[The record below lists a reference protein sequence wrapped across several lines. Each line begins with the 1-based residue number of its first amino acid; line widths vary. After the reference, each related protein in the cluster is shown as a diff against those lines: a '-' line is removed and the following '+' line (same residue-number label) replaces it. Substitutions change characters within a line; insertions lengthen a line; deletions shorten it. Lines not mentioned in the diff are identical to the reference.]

1 MIKIEDNFLDQE
13 NFNKLQDL
21 MMGPRLQWNFGDGI
35 SSKDDLFQF
44 VHLIYQDHAPC
55 SMLFQELFPLI
66 EKIKPWALW
75 RIKANLFTR
84 TSNIIENFLH
94 VDMQN
99 ISEEQ
104 MKQWT
109 TSIFYV
115 NTNNGYTKFEDGTTT
130 ESVANRMVTF
140 PTNMAHYG
148 SSCTD
153 EKTRLNI
160 NFNYFSWDRV
170 KTTKYRVYDKEKGG
184 LTPINE

>member
-99 ISEEQ
+99 ISEAQ

-115 NTNNGYTKFEDGTTT
+115 NFVGED
-130 ESVANRMVTF
+130 S
-140 PTNMAHYG
+140 
-148 SSCTD
+148 
-153 EKTRLNI
+153 
-160 NFNYFSWDRV
+160 
-170 KTTKYRVYDKEKGG
+170 
-184 LTPINE
+184 